1 MKIISHRGASGYAP
15 ENTLKAFKLAVEMG
29 SKDFEFDVHET
40 KDGLLVVHHD
50 FDLKH
55 TAGKDVKIAD
65 LDYSELKKYNVAAHF
80 SRRDKM
86 VQHIPRLEEVIDII
100 DPAADSLNFEI
111 KNDNN
116 VYPGIEEKVLAF
128 LKSRPGLFEKSIVS
142 SFDHGTLKRF
152 RELSPSLKLA
162 YLGHGLSTM
171 LLLPAIRKARAVGA
185 VGFHIALR
193 IAFKLNVSRI
203 KKAGFTVR
211 VYTVNEKKDALR
223 MKRIGVDA
231 IFSNCPDILG
241 NWTLKG

>member
-29 SKDFEFDVHET
+29 SKDFEFDVHQT
-40 KDGLLVVHHD
+40 RDGILVVHHD
-50 FDLKH
+50 FDLKR
-55 TAGKDVKIAD
+55 TAGKEVKIAD
-65 LDYSELKKYNVAAHF
+65 LDYAELKKFNVAAHF
-80 SRRDKM
+80 KRDKM
-86 VQHIPRLEEVIDII
+86 VQHVPRLEEVIDII
-100 DPAADSLNFEI
+100 GPAADSLNFEV

-128 LKSRPGLFEKSIVS
+128 LKSQPGLFDKAIVS

-152 RELSPSLKLA
+152 RELSPRLKLA

-171 LLLPAIRKARAVGA
+171 LLLPALRKARAIGA

-203 KKAGFTVR
+203 KKAGFAVR

-241 NWTLKG
+241 DWKLKG

>member
-29 SKDFEFDVHET
+29 SRDFEFDVHQT
-40 KDGLLVVHHD
+40 KDGILVVHHD
-50 FDLKH
+50 FDLKR
-55 TAGKDVKIAD
+55 TAGKEVKIAD

-80 SRRDKM
+80 KRDKL
-86 VQHIPRLEEVIDII
+86 VQHVPRLEEVIDII
-100 DPAADSLNFEI
+100 GPAADSLNFEV
-111 KNDNN
+111 KNDGN

-128 LKSRPGLFEKSIVS
+128 LKSQPGLFDKSIVS

-152 RELSPSLKLA
+152 RELSPRLKLA

-171 LLLPAIRKARAVGA
+171 LLLPALSKARAIGA

-203 KKAGFTVR
+203 KKAGFAVR

-223 MKRIGVDA
+223 MKRIGVDG

-241 NWTLKG
+241 DWKLKG